1 METKRVSRF
10 TVNANYSCGAWSRG
24 VSSEDKSLIILT
36 VVLLVLFSSAGV
48 LTTIWVDDPAFDAV
62 IRAVGL
68 DILPAIPYFPSQYVN
83 LAKEI
88 EEKSPAF

>member
-1 METKRVSRF
+1 
-10 TVNANYSCGAWSRG
+10 
-24 VSSEDKSLIILT
+24 
-36 VVLLVLFSSAGV
+36 VLFSSAGV